1 MNSMTYTLVTH
12 SSGIARRSLLLAGLG
27 AAGTAWPSTNTKPKV
42 VRISNGDWA
51 PFMGEKLPHH
61 GFVSR
66 IVAEAFA
73 LEGLQVDYSFYPWA
87 RAFAIAQQGDVDA
100 SIGWYRT
107 PEREKDF
114 WFSEPVF
121 LESQVLFHL
130 KERPLVWKKLDDLK
144 GKRIGATI
152 GYTYG
157 AEFQA
162 MEETQAIRVE
172 RTPSDAQNLE
182 KLLRGR
188 VDAVVIS
195 QAVGAR
201 LVKGMGPDR
210 ASLITFHPTPVNAG
224 TLHVIF
230 PKKSAASQDLL
241 KQFDRGLKKLKAS
254 GADERYKSVD

>member
-1 MNSMTYTLVTH
+1 MTTVFQNLATASRGLV
-12 SSGIARRSLLLAGLG
+12 RRSLLLAGLG
-27 AAGTAWPSTNTKPKV
+27 VASAAWSKPKV

-162 MEETQAIRVE
+162 MEEAQAIRVE

-188 VDAVVIS
+188 VDAVVLS

-230 PKKSAASQDLL
+230 PKKSATSQDLL